1 MVLREFN
8 RLAGRLQASA
18 KLHPLY
24 PIKPVPLSK
33 ADSPKIIYDSIKT
46 KAVTVDQVVGTA
58 SYSTLPPRLVA
69 KMKKYQA
76 DVTKPVF
83 LINGTPDKILFGTT
97 VFLTFIGLGMCV
109 DFYWPLIWTK

>member
-8 RLAGRLQASA
+8 RLAGKLQASA

-24 PIKPVPLSK
+24 PIKPMPLSK

-46 KAVTVDQVVGTA
+46 KPVTVDRVATA
-58 SYSTLPPRLVA
+58 SYSTVPPRLLA

-83 LINGTPDKILFGTT
+83 LINGTPDKIFFGIT
-97 VFLTFIGLGMCV
+97 VALTVVGLGMCA